1 MYLNIERSFYND
13 WFLNGYYAALH
24 RLTNQEEKKM
34 IKILNL
40 QDIDKIPEK
49 TVVPYVYSLITNI
62 LNAYD
67 SNSSIESVGAVYFM
81 ENVNDLNNY
90 QELGLYEPIQEEIF
104 EYICPVNE
112 DYSEGCI
119 VINNDFAI
127 NIIARTEY
135 FYRSE
140 VI

>member
-1 MYLNIERSFYND
+1 
-13 WFLNGYYAALH
+13 
-24 RLTNQEEKKM
+24 M

-49 TVVPYVYSLITNI
+49 TVVPYVYSLMKHI
-62 LNAYD
+62 LDNYD

-81 ENVNDLNNY
+81 ENEKDLNNY
-90 QELGLYEPIQEEIF
+90 QDLGLYKPIQEKIF
-104 EYICPVNE
+104 EYICPINE
-112 DYSEGCI
+112 DYSDGCI

>member
-1 MYLNIERSFYND
+1 
-13 WFLNGYYAALH
+13 
-24 RLTNQEEKKM
+24 M

-40 QDIDKIPEK
+40 PDIDKIPEK
-49 TVVPYVYSLITNI
+49 TVVPYVYSLMKHI

-81 ENVNDLNNY
+81 ENENDLNNY
-90 QELGLYEPIQEEIF
+90 QDLGLHGPIQEEIF
-104 EYICPVNE
+104 EYICPINE
-112 DYSEGCI
+112 DYSDGCI

>member
-1 MYLNIERSFYND
+1 
-13 WFLNGYYAALH
+13 
-24 RLTNQEEKKM
+24 M

-49 TVVPYVYSLITNI
+49 TVVPYVYSLMKHI

-81 ENVNDLNNY
+81 ENENDLNNY
-90 QELGLYEPIQEEIF
+90 QDLGLHGPIQEEIF
-104 EYICPVNE
+104 EYICPINE
-112 DYSEGCI
+112 DYSDGCI

>member
-1 MYLNIERSFYND
+1 
-13 WFLNGYYAALH
+13 
-24 RLTNQEEKKM
+24 M

-49 TVVPYVYSLITNI
+49 TVVPYVYSLMKHI
-62 LNAYD
+62 LNA
-67 SNSSIESVGAVYFM
+67 
-81 ENVNDLNNY
+81 NDLNNY
-90 QELGLYEPIQEEIF
+90 QDLGLHEPIQEEIF
-104 EYICPVNE
+104 EYICPINE
-112 DYSEGCI
+112 DYSDGCI

>member
-1 MYLNIERSFYND
+1 
-13 WFLNGYYAALH
+13 
-24 RLTNQEEKKM
+24 M

-49 TVVPYVYSLITNI
+49 TVVPYVYSLMKHI
-62 LNAYD
+62 LNAYN

-81 ENVNDLNNY
+81 ENENDLNNY

-104 EYICPVNE
+104 EYICPINE
-112 DYSEGCI
+112 DYSDGCI

>member
-1 MYLNIERSFYND
+1 
-13 WFLNGYYAALH
+13 
-24 RLTNQEEKKM
+24 M

-49 TVVPYVYSLITNI
+49 TVVPYVYSLMKHI

-81 ENVNDLNNY
+81 ENANDLNNY
-90 QELGLYEPIQEEIF
+90 QDLGLHGPIQEEIF
-104 EYICPVNE
+104 EYICPINE
-112 DYSEGCI
+112 DYSDGCI